1 MTYVLLLEEG
11 GRVLYAD
18 EELAIDDEV
27 KREALR
33 TVLKKG
39 SGNLYLGGTTY
50 SFQRVELLVGGR
62 TLHLVKLFPV
72 EDTLLRVFSTL
83 IHEFKN
89 PLGALR
95 ALTQALG
102 RRLERYSR
110 KEEVQRYIDM
120 MIKEIDRINALV
132 GSFKFL
138 SRPTIRYMVEFNL
151 TEVVR
156 EVVALYGEEFFIKG
170 VILEMKG
177 QEKVLYL
184 GNPDDFHQIT
194 ANLLKNALEAT
205 EKGDSVQVKLSKEG
219 KKVLLEVED
228 TGVGIEEEVL
238 QRLRRGE
245 IITTK
250 ATGMGMGLYV
260 VNHLL
265 KRYKGTLQIQRRP
278 KGGTTVRVELPL
290 REKSPL

>member
-11 GRVLYAD
+11 GKVLYV
-18 EELAIDDEV
+18 DDELPLGEGLT
-27 KREALR
+27 KETLR
-33 TVLKKG
+33 TVLERR
-39 SGNLYLGGTTY
+39 SGNIYLGGTTY
-50 SFQRVELLVGGR
+50 YFQRVESRMGGR

-95 ALTQALG
+95 ALAQALG
-102 RRLERYSR
+102 RRLAGYAEG
-110 KEEVQRYIDM
+110 KELQGYIDM
-120 MIKEIDRINALV
+120 MIREIDRINALV

-138 SRPTIRYMVEFNL
+138 SRPTVRYMVEFNL

-156 EVVALYGEEFFIKG
+156 EVVALYSEEFFIKG
-170 VILEMKG
+170 VVLEMKG
-177 QEKVLYL
+177 QERVLYL

-205 EKGDSVQVKLSKEG
+205 KRGDSVQVRLQREG
-219 KKVLLEVED
+219 EKVLLEVED
-228 TGVGIEEEVL
+228 TGAGIDEEVL

-245 IITTK
+245 VITTK

-265 KRYKGTLQIQRRP
+265 KRYKGTFQIHRRP
-278 KGGTTVRVELPL
+278 EGGTTARVELPL
-290 REKSPL
+290 RERSLP